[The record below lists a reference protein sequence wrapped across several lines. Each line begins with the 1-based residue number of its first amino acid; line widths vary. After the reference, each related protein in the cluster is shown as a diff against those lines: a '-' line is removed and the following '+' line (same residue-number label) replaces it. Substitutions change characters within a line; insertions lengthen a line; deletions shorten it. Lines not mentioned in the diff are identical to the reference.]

1 MNVPNQLTWNHM
13 LFIML
18 FCMICSVLHAQ
29 NIAPGNV
36 RVLNTVYPSPSEEQ
50 KCMLMD
56 EKGIIWIGSDFGLKA
71 YDGYRFTSYRNDTNT
86 PNILPH
92 NTVLSLAEGKDDC
105 LWIGTRNGLVKMN
118 KRKGTF
124 TTIPMDN
131 DNQRMVYALC
141 VTQDGTLWMGSNDG
155 LSRYT
160 GQGGKSFI
168 TYNDRNVTVIEKDGK
183 RHPLGYISVKSFA
196 VDKDGQIYIGTWERD
211 LYRLDPKRNILYKY
225 NLWKPEDKIS
235 AYSLKLDQKGQLWIG
250 TWGNGVKCLTNPRN
264 IQNPGY
270 VDVTNSNTAY
280 AIIYKI
286 AEDPTTGTIWV
297 CSREGL
303 SVANEN
309 NPKGGL
315 AYYPEIGIYN
325 KFKTQAVNDVCS
337 DQQGNVWALSRFN
350 GLYHIGTAS
359 SPFTIN
365 SIMSNASN
373 LIGINN
379 IYTQDGVNFMMSL
392 TPVGLAMYNRQNQ
405 HLAINEEI
413 SGFNTLPYDIRNT
426 HITAIVQRPNG
437 EIWLGSEGYGILA
450 LRGNQATVYD
460 KNNCKFVK
468 KNIVNT
474 LFTTRK
480 GALFIGENDYLDYIL
495 PSGKIG
501 NINLHADV
509 NGICDDHKGNI
520 WIALQASTRNTIG
533 T

>member
-1 MNVPNQLTWNHM
+1 MNVPNQLTRNHR

-18 FCMICSVLHAQ
+18 FCMICTVLHAQ
-29 NIAPGNV
+29 NTAPGNV
-36 RVLNTVYPSPSEEQ
+36 RVLNMVYPSPSEEQ
-50 KCMLMD
+50 KCMLIG
-56 EKGIIWIGSDFGLKA
+56 EKGVIWIGSDFGLKA

-92 NTVLSLAEGKDDC
+92 NTVLSLAEGKDNC

-225 NLWKPEDKIS
+225 NLWKKEDKIS

-250 TWGNGVKCLTNPRN
+250 TWGNGLKCLTNPRN

-303 SVANEN
+303 AVANEN

-337 DQQGNVWALSRFN
+337 D
-350 GLYHIGTAS
+350 
-359 SPFTIN
+359 
-365 SIMSNASN
+365 
-373 LIGINN
+373 
-379 IYTQDGVNFMMSL
+379 
-392 TPVGLAMYNRQNQ
+392 
-405 HLAINEEI
+405 
-413 SGFNTLPYDIRNT
+413 
-426 HITAIVQRPNG
+426 
-437 EIWLGSEGYGILA
+437 
-450 LRGNQATVYD
+450 
-460 KNNCKFVK
+460 
-468 KNIVNT
+468 
-474 LFTTRK
+474 
-480 GALFIGENDYLDYIL
+480 
-495 PSGKIG
+495 
-501 NINLHADV
+501 
-509 NGICDDHKGNI
+509 
-520 WIALQASTRNTIG
+520 
-533 T
+533 